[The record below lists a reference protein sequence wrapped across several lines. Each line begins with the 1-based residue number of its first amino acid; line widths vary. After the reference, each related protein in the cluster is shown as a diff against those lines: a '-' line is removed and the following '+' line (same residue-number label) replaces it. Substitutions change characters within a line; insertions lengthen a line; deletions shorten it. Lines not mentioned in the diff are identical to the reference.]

1 MPLKWEPGRNP
12 YQQTYFARLGFG
24 PNVTTRQIPGLAKS
38 RKQKL
43 DHDRAKGET
52 VELHGEPL
60 DEHSLAEAQ
69 QKLIDP
75 ESRAHELLLV
85 HPEPPREASN
95 LDKACKALGEAAALP
110 DERPPL
116 PLTHPLAIFW
126 FTPAPEM
133 AAVSLPPLQ
142 AFGFIEAG
150 APDDLALDLVFD
162 S

>member
-12 YQQTYFARLGFG
+12 YKQTYFARLGIG
-24 PNVTTRQIPGLAKS
+24 PNTATKEIPGRAKS

-43 DHDRAKGET
+43 DRDLAKGEP
-52 VELHGEPL
+52 VLLHGEPL
-60 DEHSLAEAQ
+60 DEHSVAEAQ

-85 HPEPPREASN
+85 HPEPPRETSN
-95 LDKACKALGEAAALP
+95 LDKACRSLCEAAALP

-116 PLTHPLAIFW
+116 PLADPLAIFW
-126 FTPAPEM
+126 FTPPPDM
-133 AAVSLPPLQ
+133 AAVSLPPLE

-150 APDDLALDLVFD
+150 TPEDIALDIIFD